1 MSNQK
6 PSLDAAYSLKSVQ
19 DNRDLYAAWAKS
31 YDYDFASEMDYILP
45 ARVAEIFVDAGGIGP
60 VLDVGAGTGLAGH
73 ALGKLGSGPI
83 DAMDLSRDMLNVAA
97 KKDIYRN
104 FFAADITQTIETDGE
119 TYQGIIS
126 SGTFTHGH
134 VGPDAI
140 DNLLPLAKT
149 GAYFALS
156 INKNHWTEK
165 GFAEKFEALE
175 GLISNLVLYDVAI
188 YGDNSKGDHGKDL
201 GVVVVF
207 QKEKNNY

>member
-19 DNRDLYAAWAKS
+19 DNHDLYAAWAKD
-31 YDYDFASEMDYILP
+31 YDHDFASEMDYILP
-45 ARVAEIFVDAGGIGP
+45 AHVSQIFVDVGGIGP

-73 ALGKLGSGPI
+73 ALAKLGSGPI
-83 DAMDLSRDMLNVAA
+83 DAMDLSRDMLEVAA
-97 KKDIYRN
+97 KKGIYRN
-104 FFAADITQTIETDGE
+104 FFAADISQTIATDGE

-140 DNLLPLAKT
+140 DNLLPLAKM
-149 GAYFALS
+149 GAYFVLS
-156 INKNHWTEK
+156 INKDHWGEK
-165 GFAEKFEALE
+165 GFAEKFETLE
-175 GLISNLVLYDVAI
+175 GVIENLVLHDVAI

-201 GVVVVF
+201 GIAVVF
-207 QKEKNNY
+207 QKA